1 MEQKKFRRIGI
12 LTSGGDA
19 PGMNACYRAAAR
31 SIIANGAE
39 AMGIRMGYK
48 GLIENDMKLLNLRDV
63 SNIINLGGT
72 KLYSDR
78 CLEFKTEAGMKIA
91 IDNCRKNKIDGIIT
105 IGGDGTF
112 RGARDLSE
120 RGVPCIGI
128 PGTIDNDI
136 TSTDNSIGFDT
147 ALNTV
152 TGLVDKLRDTCESH
166 ARCNVVEAMGR
177 GSGYLALYAGIAV
190 GAIYIIIN
198 EIQFDK
204 EKLFAKM
211 KTAKDAHKRNY
222 IVMVSENMGSGFSE
236 SLVKEIEEK
245 VGIETKF
252 LRPAHAQRGGN
263 PTFRDRMLAT
273 LMGKK
278 AVDLLYEGK
287 SNLVIC
293 ERHSDI
299 VSMDIGF
306 ALDADRYYK
315 GKMTAEDIAK
325 IPGEDFAKMRELAK
339 ERSDHFKMI
348 YDINDIVSI

>member
-1 MEQKKFRRIGI
+1 MEQKKFRRIGV

-19 PGMNACYRAAAR
+19 PGMNACYRAVVR
-31 SIIANGAE
+31 SIIANGSE

-48 GLIENDMKLLNLRDV
+48 GLIENDMKLLDLRDV

-72 KLYSDR
+72 KLFSDR
-78 CLEFKTEAGMKIA
+78 CAEFNTEEGMKKA
-91 IDNCRKNKIDGIIT
+91 IDHCRKNKIDGIIT

-112 RGARDLSE
+112 RGARDLSV
-120 RGVPCIGI
+120 RGLPCIGI

-136 TSTDNSIGFDT
+136 TSTDHSIGFDT

-152 TGLVDKLRDTCESH
+152 VELVDKLRNTCESH

-177 GSGYLALYAGIAV
+177 GAGYLALYAGIAV
-190 GAIYIIIN
+190 GAICVITK
-198 EIQFDK
+198 EIAFDK

-211 KTAKDAHKRNY
+211 KFAKEAHKRNF
-222 IVMVSENMGSGFSE
+222 IVIVSENMGAGFSE
-236 SLVKEIEEK
+236 KLVREIEETT
-245 VGIETKF
+245 GIETKF
-252 LRPAHAQRGGN
+252 LRPAHVQRGGN
-263 PTFRDRMLAT
+263 PTFRDRMLGT

-293 ERHSDI
+293 ERHGEI
-299 VSMDIGF
+299 VSMEIGF

-315 GKMTAEDIAK
+315 GKLTEAERAK
-325 IPGEDFAKMRELAK
+325 ISEEDFAKMQALAAEK
-339 ERSDHFKMI
+339 AASFRMV
-348 YDINDIVSI
+348 YDINDIVST